1 MCGWLRVLVV
11 QNLKEACR
19 LPVRVQTLVFS
30 IKPTLFSA
38 ERAGAAARNGCGL
51 KCWRW
56 PAGNQQVVLIKSSPA
71 DDGDGHG
78 PGTAPAA
85 PVLVNLACGS
95 LFRNFRSQST
105 NAQKWH
111 QPLPAGGPW
120 AQEVHALPSRRS
132 RSWKIMMLMR
142 LLTLKVA
149 KCGSCI
155 FWSL

>member
-19 LPVRVQTLVFS
+19 LPVRVQNLVFS
-30 IKPTLFSA
+30 IKPTLLCA
-38 ERAGAAARNGCGL
+38 ETAGAAARNRCGL

-56 PAGNQQVVLIKSSPA
+56 PAGNQQVVQLTAMVS
-71 DDGDGHG
+71 HG

-85 PVLVNLACGS
+85 PVLVNLACGP
-95 LFRNFRSQST
+95 LVRNFRSQST

-111 QPLPAGGPW
+111 QPWPAGGPWSSW